1 MLGAKIATIVTNIP
15 QMRPRFERRS
25 GHWAHSS
32 SYRNSGG
39 INVRNGSFAT
49 EPSTTKINLCPLFP
63 ADSTDQRNTGVKSL
77 CWCLEL
83 QGLPWSFVELTRY
96 FV

>member
-63 ADSTDQRNTGVKSL
+63 D
-77 CWCLEL
+77 
-83 QGLPWSFVELTRY
+83 FVEKVLCCAD
-96 FV
+96 